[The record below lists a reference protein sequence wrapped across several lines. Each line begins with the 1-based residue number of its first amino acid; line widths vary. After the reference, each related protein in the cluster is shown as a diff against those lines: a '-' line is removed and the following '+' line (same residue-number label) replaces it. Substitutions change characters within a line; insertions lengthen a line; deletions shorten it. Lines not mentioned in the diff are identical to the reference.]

1 MIEIPGSQ
9 PPVPDPSQ
17 PTASA
22 QANTP
27 SAATLA
33 APAAPPYALSAA
45 QAPTSAYAPYPQ
57 AMYPSQKKG
66 TSALKIVLIIVGI
79 VVGLGVIA
87 VGAAGVAFYKFA
99 KSSNMTTSSQPATA
113 ADLSVPPYPGSLQG
127 KSLRM
132 TMMGNDMITANFL
145 TSDSRDQVI
154 AFYRNSLGPGAAD
167 ITSFNAESLKLE
179 KGAGESVMVTV
190 SDQLGGIGGKT
201 QITIVHITKAASSSN

>member
-1 MIEIPGSQ
+1 
-9 PPVPDPSQ
+9 
-17 PTASA
+17 
-22 QANTP
+22 
-27 SAATLA
+27 
-33 APAAPPYALSAA
+33 
-45 QAPTSAYAPYPQ
+45 
-57 AMYPSQKKG
+57 MYTSQKKG
-66 TSALKIVLIIVGI
+66 TSTLKIVLIIVGI
-79 VVGLGVIA
+79 IVGLGIIA

-99 KSSNMTTSSQPATA
+99 KSANMTTSSQPATA
-113 ADLSVPPYPGSLQG
+113 ADLSVPTYPGSLQG

-145 TSDSRDQVI
+145 TSDSKDQVI

-179 KGAGESVMVTV
+179 KSAGESVMVTV